1 MQMRIMQVRE
11 DSPYRDAVE
20 RLNDEAFCMQERS
33 TFDLFMVGCK
43 TGMADLL
50 AFLDGEKFVGFAYIV
65 TWRRML
71 YLYYLAIDPGSR
83 GKGYGSAALDTL
95 KDRYS
100 PDSITLNMEFPD
112 GSEEKERRLK
122 FYVLNGFMENR
133 VKEKWHGMDFELMY
147 WGKTPDQKEIGM
159 FFGEFEKARRDIVA
173 GYGTEHSMG
182 LRKGP
187 FDSIVSGRKTVEMRL
202 YDEKRRKILPGDRIR
217 FSDGEGEETVVVVK
231 DVIRFPSFKELYE
244 TFDKKDLG
252 YGDGEDASPVDME
265 KYYSVED
272 IERYGVLAIRIGKPS

>member
-1 MQMRIMQVRE
+1 MQMRIIQVRE

-100 PDSITLNMEFPD
+100 PDSITLNMAMSA
-112 GSEEKERRLK
+112 SE
-122 FYVLNGFMENR
+122 
-133 VKEKWHGMDFELMY
+133 
-147 WGKTPDQKEIGM
+147 KT
-159 FFGEFEKARRDIVA
+159 R
-173 GYGTEHSMG
+173 
-182 LRKGP
+182 
-187 FDSIVSGRKTVEMRL
+187 
-202 YDEKRRKILPGDRIR
+202 
-217 FSDGEGEETVVVVK
+217 
-231 DVIRFPSFKELYE
+231 
-244 TFDKKDLG
+244 
-252 YGDGEDASPVDME
+252 
-265 KYYSVED
+265 
-272 IERYGVLAIRIGKPS
+272 